1 MNIGFNPTVSGEQLS
16 VEVHYLDFNADLYG
30 QKMQVSILEYL
41 RSEQKF
47 DSVILLKEQ
56 LEKDKQTALNFIS
69 EQH

>member
-30 QKMQVSILEYL
+30 QKIRVAILEYL

-47 DSVILLKEQ
+47 DSIILLKEQ
-56 LEKDKQTALNFIS
+56 LEKDKNAALHYIKNL
-69 EQH
+69 